1 MTMNGHPISD
11 KWLITALRQTTVEQL
26 LQLGTRQVV
35 YLRAGM
41 RDGKLGFML
50 YGADG
55 LPLAL
60 VDDVETAVEMVVE
73 NGLCFA
79 TVN

>member
-1 MTMNGHPISD
+1 MNAHPNSD
-11 KWLITALRQTTVEQL
+11 NRLITALRRMTVEQL
-26 LQLGTRQVV
+26 LQLGTSQVV

-41 RDGKLGFML
+41 RDGKLAFML

-60 VDDVETAVEMVVE
+60 VDDVDTAVEMVVE

-79 TVN
+79 IVH

>member
-1 MTMNGHPISD
+1 
-11 KWLITALRQTTVEQL
+11 
-26 LQLGTRQVV
+26 VV

-73 NGLCFA
+73 NGLSFA
-79 TVN
+79 TVH

>member
-73 NGLCFA
+73 NGLSFA
-79 TVN
+79 TVH

>member
-1 MTMNGHPISD
+1 MTMNAHPNSD
-11 KWLITALRQTTVEQL
+11 NRLITALRRMTVEQL
-26 LQLGTRQVV
+26 LQLGTSQVV

-41 RDGKLGFML
+41 RDGKLAFML

-60 VDDVETAVEMVVE
+60 VDDVDTAVEMVVE

-79 TVN
+79 IVH